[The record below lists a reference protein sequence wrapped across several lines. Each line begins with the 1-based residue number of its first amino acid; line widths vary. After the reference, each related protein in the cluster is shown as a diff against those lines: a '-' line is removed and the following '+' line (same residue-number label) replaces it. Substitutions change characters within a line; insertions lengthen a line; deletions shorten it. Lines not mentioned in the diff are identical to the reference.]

1 MDRCREIRGSGAL
14 GYPLREIEAHIGN
27 TKVFEHRRPSGF
39 GFMEGFKRELRR
51 SSLLVDLFV
60 FCLWL
65 LAMCFV

>member
-1 MDRCREIRGSGAL
+1 VLHTTAHRVRRCREIRGLGAL
-14 GYPLREIEAHIGN
+14 GYPLGEIEAHI
-27 TKVFEHRRPSGF
+27 R
-39 GFMEGFKRELRR
+39 FMEGFKRELRR